1 MEDEESIKT
10 DQNDHRST
18 SQSSHSSCKSTPFGR
33 PIGKLSELMAEEKGS
48 SMLRPVG
55 SNKCIKLYV
64 GTYILVSLM
73 RIGSFSAISSTGL
86 LSSLMI
92 KVKAKQTSKSEFTIK
107 HVMNFARLIINLFK

>member
-55 SNKCIKLYV
+55 SNIKLYV
-64 GTYILVSLM
+64 GTYILVSFNEN
-73 RIGSFSAISSTGL
+73 R
-86 LSSLMI
+86 
-92 KVKAKQTSKSEFTIK
+92 
-107 HVMNFARLIINLFK
+107 

>member
-55 SNKCIKLYV
+55 SNYKMHWIV
-64 GTYILVSLM
+64 RRYIH
-73 RIGSFSAISSTGL
+73 
-86 LSSLMI
+86 LS
-92 KVKAKQTSKSEFTIK
+92 KF
-107 HVMNFARLIINLFK
+107 

>member
-10 DQNDHRST
+10 DQKDHRST

-64 GTYILVSLM
+64 GTYILVSFEWESVVFLQ
-73 RIGSFSAISSTGL
+73 FPL
-86 LSSLMI
+86 E
-92 KVKAKQTSKSEFTIK
+92 VCF
-107 HVMNFARLIINLFK
+107 HH